1 MKYFENLPKKNFT
14 STIGD
19 FEISDFFTYLDF
31 SDLSLN
37 ISTIQIDSKTTLLE
51 ASYSVYNDI
60 NSFWLFLVS
69 NNTINPFNLLATN
82 VNIFITENTNKID
95 LTLVSSPTGSTGI
108 AFPEGSIIVPYIA
121 NTGDSASYSS
131 TSNFDL
137 NGPLTLIEETMFY
150 DSTMIIKDQKGNT
163 FISNDGTTG
172 SAVLVITPIN
182 GGTYSV
188 NKLLY
193 PSKTKDAILAVA
205 KVELSSESKIEDIG
219 VSDKY
224 TPRSGSKSSKSSVAI
239 SADAIG
245 VCGGSEI
252 TALEVIETTSKNIDA
267 IIQSQVG
274 LLKSL
279 FVTTKYN

>member
-14 STIGD
+14 STVGD

-37 ISTIQIDSKTTLLE
+37 TSTIQIDSKTTLLE

-69 NNTINPFNLLATN
+69 NQTINPFDLLATN
-82 VNIFITENTNKID
+82 VNIFITDNTDKID
-95 LTLVSSPTGSTGI
+95 LTLVSSPAGSTGI

-137 NGPLTLIEETMFY
+137 NGPLTLIEETSFY
-150 DSTMIIKDQKGNT
+150 DLTMIIKQQQGNT

-172 SAVLVITPIN
+172 SGVLVITPIS

-188 NKLLY
+188 QKILY
-193 PSKTKDAILAVA
+193 PSKTKDAILTVA

-224 TPRSGSKSSKSSVAI
+224 TSKSSKSSSVATI
-239 SADAIG
+239 SIETTG
-245 VCGGSEI
+245 ICGGSEI
-252 TALEVIETTSKNIDA
+252 TALEVIETSSKNVEA

>member
-1 MKYFENLPKKNFT
+1 MKYFENLPKKRFT

-37 ISTIQIDSKTTLLE
+37 SATVEVDSKTTLLE

-69 NNTINPFNLLATN
+69 NKTINPFNLLATN
-82 VNIFITENTNKID
+82 VNIFITDNENKID
-95 LTLVSSPTGSTGI
+95 FTLVSSPTGSTGL
-108 AFPEGSIIVPYIA
+108 AFPQGSIVVPYIA

-131 TSNFDL
+131 VGNFDL
-137 NGPLTLIEETMFY
+137 NGSLALIEYASFY
-150 DSTMIIKDQKGNT
+150 DSTMITKPEQGNT
-163 FISNDGTTG
+163 FIPNNGTTG
-172 SAVLVITPIN
+172 SAVLVITPIS
-182 GGTYSV
+182 GGTYSIA
-188 NKLLY
+188 KLLY
-193 PSKTKDAILAVA
+193 PSKTKDSILAVG
-205 KVELSSESKIEDIG
+205 KVELSEESKIEDIG

-224 TPRSGSKSSKSSVAI
+224 SRPSSSKSTPVVLNIDSIGI
-239 SADAIG
+239 S
-245 VCGGSEI
+245 GGSEI
-252 TALEVIETTSKNIDA
+252 TALQIIETTSKNIDA
-267 IIQSQVG
+267 ILQSQVG